1 MLFSSTIL
9 LQTQT
14 PALYEQYA
22 VVVGEV
28 PWDIGFVKRHR
39 TFLRSIAPFGLLFY
53 TCLWT
58 VKLSLLLFFR
68 RVVGLQARAHKTWWY
83 CILVVTCLTWMG
95 CIVAND
101 WGCSSNSFADLTCRS
116 YITTIVLC

>member
-1 MLFSSTIL
+1 MRFATARKPYSDESLIIAAWVMLFSSTIL
-9 LQTQT
+9 LHTQT

-58 VKLSLLLFFR
+58 VKLSLLLFFG
-68 RVVGLQARAHKTWWY
+68 RVVGLQAWAHKTWWY
-83 CILVVTCLTWMG
+83 CYLP
-95 CIVAND
+95 
-101 WGCSSNSFADLTCRS
+101 DLDGLYCGQ
-116 YITTIVLC
+116 